1 MKIDAKDRPDMS
13 IAKIFNLALIPTPA
27 AEAAVPAI
35 APSERHWDAVLYDGQ
50 SVLIR
55 EIRPQ
60 DLELER
66 QFIERLSPTSRRFR
80 FLGTF
85 LSPSDKLLRQLV
97 VLDPMRDLALIA
109 LINDG
114 DESREIG
121 VARLSTESDHTCEF
135 AVTVGDEW
143 QHKGL
148 GTLLMQHLICNANER
163 GINSMHS
170 IAAAD
175 NESMREF
182 ATHLGFKRTPDP
194 DDATRV
200 VHSLDLSARRARRL
214 EASA

>member
-1 MKIDAKDRPDMS
+1 MS
-13 IAKIFNLALIPTPA
+13 TTAAVIPTSLPVPSIQDVLA
-27 AEAAVPAI
+27 ANLPN
-35 APSERHWDAVLYDGQ
+35 ERHWDAVLYDGQ

-55 EIRPQ
+55 QIRPQ

-66 QFIERLSPTSRRFR
+66 RFIEGLSPTSRRFR

-97 VLDPMRDLALIA
+97 VLDPKRDLALVA

-121 VARLSTESDHTCEF
+121 VARLSTESDDTCEF

-148 GTLLMQHLICNANER
+148 GTLLMQHLICSANER

-170 IAAAD
+170 IDAAD

-182 ATHLGFKRTPDP
+182 AAHLGFKRTVDP